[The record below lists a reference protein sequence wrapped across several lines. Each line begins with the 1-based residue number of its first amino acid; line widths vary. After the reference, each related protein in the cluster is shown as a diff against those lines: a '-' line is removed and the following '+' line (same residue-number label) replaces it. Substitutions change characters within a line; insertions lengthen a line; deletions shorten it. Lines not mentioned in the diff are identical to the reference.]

1 MNQFFRLVY
10 FLKYA
15 KKETA
20 IRILLGL
27 GIVGAQFSQTW
38 FLAKMVI
45 AVCGKRN
52 MKEILICF
60 LAEFL
65 SLFIRAG
72 LIKYQ
77 EYFLKKYAA
86 KVKNE
91 IRSQILDK
99 IMILGPSFKND
110 QRTGNLQSL
119 ITDGVESLEAF
130 LTQYIPQIAVVV
142 FTTIFI
148 TTFMCRL
155 DRTVGLLLLFMSAVT
170 VIVPH
175 IFMPAVSD
183 VMVLYWKEYAQLN
196 AQYIDD
202 MQGMSTLKSL
212 GASKKEGKR
221 LKTQA
226 IGFAAESMRNLGISL
241 SDSTLITICITAG
254 TSISILLS
262 AIHVA
267 QGKIPYAVLIQV
279 LFLAGECLRPM
290 NDLSIYWHN
299 SYTGLSVAEELLY
312 VLDYPVLEKPK
323 ENLQNTGI
331 GKKPEIVL
339 QNLSF
344 QYEKDGADVLKNVDM
359 VFKSGKVT
367 AIAGK
372 SGSGKSTIVNLL
384 LGFYET
390 EKNRIQID
398 GKTLE
403 SFEPDYLRSQI
414 SVVFQ
419 DSFLFYGTVKDN
431 IRMAR
436 PEASDAEIMQAAM
449 AANAHEFIVNLP
461 NGYDTLVGERG
472 ATLSGGERQRIAIA
486 RAILKNAPILILD
499 EATSSVDCKNEQ
511 EIQNALKEAM
521 KDRTT
526 LVIAHRMT
534 TIEDADRI
542 YVMQNGCVEGCGTHE
557 ELLQKDQIYQNLV
570 RAQSYE

>member
-45 AVCGKRN
+45 AVCEIRN
-52 MKEILICF
+52 VKEILMCF

-65 SLFIRAG
+65 SFFIRAG

-99 IMILGPSFKND
+99 IMVLGPSFKND

-148 TTFMCRL
+148 
-155 DRTVGLLLLFMSAVT
+155 TVGLLLLFMSAVT

-212 GASKKEGKR
+212 GVSKKEGKR
-221 LKTQA
+221 LKTQV

-241 SDSTLITICITAG
+241 SDSMLITICITAG

-312 VLDYPVLEKPK
+312 VLDYPVSEKPK

-534 TIEDADRI
+534 TIEDADKI
-542 YVMQNGCVEGCGTHE
+542 YVMQNGHVEGCGTHE

>member
-45 AVCGKRN
+45 AVCEKRN
-52 MKEILICF
+52 MKEILLCF

-99 IMILGPSFKND
+99 IMVLGPSFKND

-130 LTQYIPQIAVVV
+130 LTQYIPQIAVVI
-142 FTTIFI
+142 FTTIFV

-212 GASKKEGKR
+212 GVSKKEGKR

-312 VLDYPVLEKPK
+312 VLDYPVSEKPK

-359 VFKSGKVT
+359 VFESGKVT

-431 IRMAR
+431 IKMAR

-472 ATLSGGERQRIAIA
+472 ATLSGRRKTKDCHCQSD
-486 RAILKNAPILILD
+486 LKECANSDSGRGNFQCGLQ
-499 EATSSVDCKNEQ
+499 NEQ

-534 TIEDADRI
+534 TIEDADKI
-542 YVMQNGCVEGCGTHE
+542 YVMQNGHVEGCGTHE

>member
-45 AVCGKRN
+45 AVCEKRD
-52 MKEILICF
+52 MKEILLCF

-65 SLFIRAG
+65 SLFIRAS

-99 IMILGPSFKND
+99 IMVLGPSFKND

-148 TTFMCRL
+148 TSFMCRL
-155 DRTVGLLLLFMSAVT
+155 DRTVGLLLLFMS
-170 VIVPH
+170 
-175 IFMPAVSD
+175 AVSD

-212 GASKKEGKR
+212 GVSRKEGRR

-279 LFLAGECLRPM
+279 LFLAGECLKPM

-312 VLDYPVLEKPK
+312 VLDYPVSEKIK
-323 ENLQNTGI
+323 EDLQNTGI
-331 GKKPEIVL
+331 GEKPEIVL

-344 QYEKDGADVLKNVDM
+344 QYEKDGIDVLKNVDM
-359 VFKSGKVT
+359 VFESGKVT

-398 GKTLE
+398 GKALG
-403 SFEPDYLRSQI
+403 SFEPDYLRSRI

-449 AANAHEFIVNLP
+449 SANAHEFIVNLP

>member
-45 AVCGKRN
+45 AVCEKRD
-52 MKEILICF
+52 MKEILLCF

-65 SLFIRAG
+65 SLFIRAS

-99 IMILGPSFKND
+99 IMVLGPAFKND

-142 FTTIFI
+142 FTTIFF

-155 DRTVGLLLLFMSAVT
+155 DRTVGLLLLFVSAVT

-175 IFMPAVSD
+175 VFMPAVSD

-212 GASKKEGKR
+212 GVSKKEGKR
-221 LKTQA
+221 LKAQA

-267 QGKIPYAVLIQV
+267 QGKISYAILIQV

-290 NDLSIYWHN
+290 NDLSVYWHN
-299 SYTGLSVAEELLY
+299 SYTGLSVAEDLLY
-312 VLDYPVLEKPK
+312 VLDYPVSEKSK

-449 AANAHEFIVNLP
+449 SANAHEFIVNLP

>member
-45 AVCGKRN
+45 AVCEIRN
-52 MKEILICF
+52 VKEILMCF

-65 SLFIRAG
+65 SFFIRAG

-99 IMILGPSFKND
+99 IMVLGPSFKND

-212 GASKKEGKR
+212 GVSKKEGKR
-221 LKTQA
+221 LKTQV

-241 SDSTLITICITAG
+241 SDSMLITICITAG

-312 VLDYPVLEKPK
+312 VLDYPVSEKPK

-398 GKTLE
+398 GKALG
-403 SFEPDYLRSQI
+403 SFEPDYLRSRI

-461 NGYDTLVGERG
+461 NGYNTLVGERG

>member
-1 MNQFFRLVY
+1 M
-10 FLKYA
+10 
-15 KKETA
+15 
-20 IRILLGL
+20 
-27 GIVGAQFSQTW
+27 
-38 FLAKMVI
+38 
-45 AVCGKRN
+45 
-52 MKEILICF
+52 
-60 LAEFL
+60 
-65 SLFIRAG
+65 
-72 LIKYQ
+72 
-77 EYFLKKYAA
+77 
-86 KVKNE
+86 
-91 IRSQILDK
+91 
-99 IMILGPSFKND
+99 
-110 QRTGNLQSL
+110 
-119 ITDGVESLEAF
+119 
-130 LTQYIPQIAVVV
+130 TQYIPQIAVVV

-312 VLDYPVLEKPK
+312 VLDYPVSEKPK

-331 GKKPEIVL
+331 SKKPEIVL

-359 VFKSGKVT
+359 VFESGKVT

-419 DSFLFYGTVKDN
+419 DSFLFYGTIKDN

-534 TIEDADRI
+534 TIEDADKI
-542 YVMQNGCVEGCGTHE
+542 YVMQNGHVEGCGTHE

>member
-45 AVCGKRN
+45 AVCEKRD
-52 MKEILICF
+52 MKEILLCF

-65 SLFIRAG
+65 SLFIRAS

-99 IMILGPSFKND
+99 IMVLGPSFKND

-148 TTFMCRL
+148 TSFMCRL

-212 GASKKEGKR
+212 GVSRKEGRR

-279 LFLAGECLRPM
+279 LFLAGECLKPM

-312 VLDYPVLEKPK
+312 VLDYPVSEKIK
-323 ENLQNTGI
+323 EDLQNTGI
-331 GKKPEIVL
+331 GEKPEIVL

-344 QYEKDGADVLKNVDM
+344 QYEKDGIDVLKNVDM
-359 VFKSGKVT
+359 VFECGKVT

-398 GKTLE
+398 GKALG
-403 SFEPDYLRSQI
+403 SFEPDYLRSRI

-449 AANAHEFIVNLP
+449 SANAHEFIVNLP